1 MKKTINNAFSIAD
14 INITLPVEVEY
25 DERAAVMGRV
35 FVVVGANRL
44 EVSSILSPGDWAEV
58 GVRLQEGG
66 YLSQDQDPLKEIM
79 DDGFDPELF
88 DDDLL

>member
-1 MKKTINNAFSIAD
+1 MKQSINNGYAIAD

-44 EVSSILSPGDWAEV
+44 EVSPILSPGDWAEV

-66 YLSQDQDPLKEIM
+66 YLSESQDPLKEFI
-79 DDGFDPELF
+79 DEGFDPELF